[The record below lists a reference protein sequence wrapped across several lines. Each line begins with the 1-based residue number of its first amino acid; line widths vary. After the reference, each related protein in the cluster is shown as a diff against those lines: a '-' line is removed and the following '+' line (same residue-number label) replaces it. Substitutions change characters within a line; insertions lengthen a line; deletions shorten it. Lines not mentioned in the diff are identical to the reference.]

1 MSKATSKKRFLHKP
15 VYPGG
20 QKAML
25 EFIRL
30 QLRYPEAAQAAKA
43 EGTVRLRITIDHKGK
58 VVDAKPIA
66 TLGHGCEEEARR
78 VAGLLRFEVA
88 KNRKLHLLF
97 HKTINFHF
105 HLSKE
110 TPVSSPAEV
119 TYHYE
124 ITPAPESPDQ
134 DKTGQGGYSY
144 SITW

>member
-1 MSKATSKKRFLHKP
+1 
-15 VYPGG
+15 
-20 QKAML
+20 ML
-25 EFIRL
+25 EFIRQ
-30 QLRYPEAAQAAKA
+30 QLRYPEAAQAAKT
-43 EGTVRLRITIDHKGK
+43 EGTVRLVIAIDHKGK

-66 TLGHGCEEEARR
+66 TIGHGCEEEARR

-105 HLSKE
+105 HLPKE
-110 TPVSSPAEV
+110 TPAPSPMEM

-124 ITPAPESPDQ
+124 ITPAPEKPSNKDKPDP
-134 DKTGQGGYSY
+134 GGYAY